1 MGKRKVRSGT
11 GSLGMVAFAA
21 GGILMLALFIYAVY
35 SSVKAPTQV
44 TRGGNQPAGDCTPS
58 PIKVDLPGVERVP
71 CKSQDH
77 VQDGQRVTYETDPP
91 LSGSHYNAWLN
102 PGWYEVAQP
111 YERIVHSLEHGHVVI
126 YYDSERLTP
135 EQLKEVRRLTTRYQ
149 GDWDGVL
156 AVPRIDSQYP
166 LVLTAWEHVLRL
178 SSYDKERVDQFVDA
192 FRGRGPERAVR

>member
-1 MGKRKVRSGT
+1 MPKRKGRSGS
-11 GSLGMVAFAA
+11 GSGGMLAFAA
-21 GGILMLALFIYAVY
+21 GGVLMLALLVYAIY
-35 SSVKAPTQV
+35 SSVKPEAHV

-58 PIKVDLPGVERVP
+58 PIKVSLPGVERVA

-77 VQDGQRVTYETDPP
+77 VADGQKITYATDPP

-102 PGWYEVAQP
+102 PGWYEVTQP

-156 AVPRIDSQYP
+156 AVPRLDSQHP
-166 LVLTAWEHVLRL
+166 LILTAWEHVLRL
-178 SSYDKERVDQFVDA
+178 SSYDKDRVDQFVDA
-192 FRGRGPERAVR
+192 FRGRGPERPVR